1 MRTTLLFHIT
11 NQDQRAT
18 KFSFTTGA
26 AEDWGLGLRI
36 CVDRVVPLVV
46 LDVITPLET
55 SWFCRCDWSSS
66 CRMLLAIFPCPV
78 GFWTIL

>member
-1 MRTTLLFHIT
+1 MLSDLRFLQAELICKRTTLLFHIT

-26 AEDWGLGLRI
+26 EVDCGLGLRI

-55 SWFCRCDWSSS
+55 S
-66 CRMLLAIFPCPV
+66 
-78 GFWTIL
+78 